1 MKRTPSI
8 VALVLVVIASVAP
21 AAQDETGSRTHA
33 STIWTASSLEA
44 ARLARVEAQVA
55 AGIKGDDPIELTVR
69 QWMETFNIPGL
80 SVAVFDRHELVW
92 AKTYGVT
99 QPGGS
104 EPVTLDTIFQAGS
117 ISKPVTAMAAL
128 HFVEAGNWTLDR
140 NINDTLISWKVP
152 DSAFTK
158 TRKSRS
164 AGCSVT
170 PPERRSTGFPATRSA
185 SRCRR

>member
-104 EPVTLDTIFQAGS
+104 EPVTLDSTRS
-117 ISKPVTAMAAL
+117 SR
-128 HFVEAGNWTLDR
+128 LD
-140 NINDTLISWKVP
+140 
-152 DSAFTK
+152 
-158 TRKSRS
+158 
-164 AGCSVT
+164 
-170 PPERRSTGFPATRSA
+170 RSA
-185 SRCRR
+185 SRSPRWRRCTSSRLVTGRSIATSTTH